1 MSIAEYFIK
10 NKVISW
16 MFTLILLVGGT
27 HAYFG
32 LGQLEDPDFTIKDA
46 LINTSYPGASP
57 LQVEEEVSYVIE
69 KQLMTLA
76 YIDKITSIN
85 SRGLSQITVSMKNT
99 YGPDELPQIWDE
111 LRRKVNDIKA
121 QLPPGVNEPQVIDDF
136 GDVYGIMWAVT
147 GDGFS
152 YQDLKDYVDF
162 LKRDIELIDGVSKV
176 SVAGE
181 QQETVFIELS
191 ANKLANLGVPPGSI
205 YNVLR
210 AQNVVQSAGAM
221 RSGPDYI
228 YVHPTGEFKSVKQLE
243 DLIISSPS
251 SDRLIYLK
259 DVATISK
266 GFQEVPRNL
275 INYNGNQAINIG
287 VSFVT
292 GVNVVDVGT
301 RIEQRMAELEQYR
314 PAGMVVGEIYNQ
326 PKEVDNSV
334 AAFMLNLIEAVVIV
348 VVVLLV
354 FMGIKSG
361 LLIGW
366 ILLLTVLGTFLVMNL
381 YDINL
386 QRISLGALI
395 IALGM
400 LVDNAIV
407 IVEGILIGQ
416 ARGQTKLQ
424 AANAI
429 VKQTIWPLLGA
440 TVIAI
445 TAFAPIGLSP
455 DATGEFAGSLFWVLL
470 ISLFI
475 SWITAVTLTPF
486 FASLLFKETPTSLL
500 NNNKD
505 GDNGGEQDD
514 PYKGAIF
521 VFYKAFLNICMRFKA
536 LTIITVVAL
545 FALSIVAFGSV
556 KQAFFPPSTTPIFL
570 VDLWMP
576 EGTDI
581 RHTYE
586 IAQEIEQQVMSYD
599 AVEHV
604 TSTTGQGAQR
614 FMLTYETERSYAAYA
629 QLMVRVDSFD
639 NVLATMENAQAYIDQ
654 NYPELLNKFK
664 RLEIGPSPAAK
675 VEVEITGPDPDTL
688 RTLATEVIG
697 IFREAGG
704 TVNVRHNWRERTKVF
719 EPQFNETQARRL
731 GITKEDVDNTLQMN
745 LSGLTVGLYKEGT
758 SLLPI
763 VTRTP
768 EDERPSSASTIQI
781 WSPIYNQLV
790 PINQVI
796 TSTELRWEDPIIMR
810 KDRKRM
816 ITVMMDPDFKT
827 NETAD
832 SLRNRI
838 LAQVEAVELPQG
850 YSINWGGEYEDS
862 QDASEAIFASLPVGY
877 LLMFLITVFL
887 FNAVKKPLVIWACVP
902 LALVGIVTGLLVLD
916 KPFGFMALL
925 GMLSLSGMLLK
936 NGIVLLDQINSE
948 LAAGK
953 DPYLAVFDSAVSRV
967 RPVSMA
973 AITTILGMMPLLVD
987 AFFESMAAVVMFG
1000 LGVATILTLIVVPVL
1015 FCLFHGIQYRP
1026 LEDVYKK

>member
-1 MSIAEYFIK
+1 MNIAEYFIK

-16 MFTLILLVGGT
+16 MFTLILLIGGT
-27 HAYFG
+27 NAYFG

-46 LINTSYPGASP
+46 LVITSYPGASP
-57 LQVEEEVSYVIE
+57 LQVEEEVSYIIE
-69 KQLMTLA
+69 KELMTLA

-85 SRGLSQITVSMKNT
+85 SRGLSQITVTMKNI
-99 YGPDELPQIWDE
+99 YGPNELPQIWDE
-111 LRRKVNDIKA
+111 LRRKVNDIKGY
-121 QLPPGVNEPQVIDDF
+121 LPPGVNEPQVIDDF
-136 GDVYGIMWAVT
+136 GDVYGIMWAIT
-147 GDGFS
+147 GEGYS

-176 SVAGE
+176 QVAGE
-181 QQETVFIELS
+181 QQEMVFIEVS
-191 ANKLANLGVPPGSI
+191 PNKLATLDVQPAALFGVLST
-205 YNVLR
+205 
-210 AQNVVQSAGAM
+210 QNIVKSAGAIT
-221 RSGPDYI
+221 SGPNYI

-243 DLIISSPS
+243 DLVISGTS
-251 SDRLIYLK
+251 SDRLVYLK

-266 GFQEVPRNL
+266 GFQEVPSNL
-275 INYNGNQAINIG
+275 INYNGSEAINIG
-287 VSFVT
+287 ISFVT
-292 GVNVVDVGT
+292 GVNVVDVGM
-301 RIEQRMAELEQYR
+301 RIEQRLAELEEYR
-314 PAGMVVGEIYNQ
+314 PAGIVIGEIYNQ

-348 VVVLLV
+348 VAVLLV

-424 AANAI
+424 AAKAI
-429 VKQTIWPLLGA
+429 VGQTIWPLLGA

-475 SWITAVTLTPF
+475 SWITAITLTPF
-486 FASLLFKETPTSLL
+486 FASLLFKETPKSLT
-500 NNNKD
+500 
-505 GDNGGEQDD
+505 GSDNGEQED

-521 VFYKAFLNICMRFKA
+521 VFYKGFLNLCMRFKGA
-536 LTIITVVAL
+536 TIVTVLAL
-545 FALSIVAFGSV
+545 FIAAIAGFGSV
-556 KQAFFPPSTTPIFL
+556 KQAFFPPSTTPIYL

-581 RHTYE
+581 RHTHD
-586 IAQEIEQQVMSYD
+586 IAKEIETELLGYD
-599 AVEHV
+599 GVDHI
-604 TSTTGQGAQR
+604 TSTTGKGAQR
-614 FMLTYETERSYAAYA
+614 FMLTYESERSYASYA
-629 QLMVRVDSFD
+629 QLMVRADTFENLVP
-639 NVLATMENAQAYIDQ
+639 LMEKSQAFIDQ
-654 NYPELLNKFK
+654 NYPQLMSKFK

-675 VEVEITGPDPDTL
+675 VEVEITGADPDVL
-688 RTLATEVIG
+688 RSLATEMID
-697 IFREAGG
+697 IFRAAGG

-719 EPQFNETQARRL
+719 EPQFNEIQARRL

-745 LSGLTVGLYKEGT
+745 LSGLTIGLYKEGT

-763 VTRTP
+763 VARTP
-768 EDERPSSASTIQI
+768 ENERPSSPSTIQI

-796 TSTELRWEDPIIMR
+796 DNTEIRWEDPLIMR

-827 NETAD
+827 GETAD
-832 SLRNRI
+832 SLRNRV
-838 LAQVEAVELPQG
+838 LAQVEAIELPQG
-850 YSINWGGEYEDS
+850 YELNWGGEFEDS
-862 QDASEAIFASLPVGY
+862 QDASAALFASLPVGY

-887 FNAVKKPLVIWACVP
+887 FNAVRKPLVIWACVP
-902 LALVGIVTGLLVLD
+902 LALVGIVAGLLILD

-948 LAAGK
+948 LNAGVE
-953 DPYLAVFDSAVSRV
+953 PYKAVFDSAVSRV

-1015 FCLFHGIQYRP
+1015 FCLFHGIKYRP
-1026 LEDVYKK
+1026 LAEVYKS